1 VKELYNKV
9 MGNSDRIVILEKEN
23 SELKERL
30 EILEGKIDMLVK

>member
-9 MGNSDRIVILEKEN
+9 MGNSDRIEVLEKEN

-30 EILEGKIDMLVK
+30 EILEEKIDKLIK